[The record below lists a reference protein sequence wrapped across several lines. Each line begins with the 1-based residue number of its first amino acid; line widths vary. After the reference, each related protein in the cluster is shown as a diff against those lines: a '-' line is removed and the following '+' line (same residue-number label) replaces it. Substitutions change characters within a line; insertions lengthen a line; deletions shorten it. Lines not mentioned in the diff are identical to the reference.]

1 MSFLSSPGVEI
12 NEIDRTDSIPALSTS
27 VGGYA
32 GDFNWGP
39 HEQVISI
46 SNERE
51 LVSIFGAPSLDKS
64 NASSFL
70 TAASFLKYGQGLR
83 VVRTLND
90 GANTARLAT
99 NDVNLTTI
107 YNFKN
112 SEEFESI
119 TNLPS
124 TIFARYPGDL
134 GNSIVV
140 KIATGDTALSEYNTH
155 FAKYFD
161 YQPNKTDYAETLGN
175 SNISDEIH
183 ILIIDELGK
192 ISGIPGN
199 VLEKYQG
206 LSLLRDA
213 KSENGSS
220 LWYGDVINRGSSYI
234 YISSLDFIFNN
245 ADSILQDNPSVIIT
259 RNGNAN
265 VSQATVPITTSVSV
279 ENTGIIGTGTG
290 VVTVNSGSTT
300 VNKTVKIGILFN
312 KTGYTNLSGNAC
324 RLILVSDENFAVNFP
339 GVTTPDTEIIIHNGT
354 SSNFAM
360 DVKLTYSPTHTITQ
374 IIHELNTVEENIYVD
389 SGVNKRIWTF
399 TAYID
404 NLYQIASNDVIGVD
418 APGQLTTIR
427 DNLGNVINVET
438 NPSAKTH
445 QNLKPTYALNS
456 TNIFNFSGA
465 IIGDG
470 TLLTYGLAGGLNRA
484 SGTTST
490 LASDVV
496 TALEVIEYI
505 DRDLL
510 DINYLFA
517 QQIPDDTTIDNKIHS
532 LVESRRDIMGFI
544 SAPVGIS
551 TMSSNAAK
559 KQAVITK
566 FSNIP
571 SSSFL
576 VFDSTPVYVYNRYQ
590 DNYIWIPACGHM
602 AGLCANTDLVA
613 EPWFSPAGFN
623 RGQLR
628 GVTKIALNPTQIDRD
643 DLYKN
648 RINPIVSFPGQGIVL
663 FGDKTAVSKSSAFD
677 RINVRRLFNVV
688 ERAIKQY
695 SKSQLFEL
703 NDEFT
708 RNAFVA
714 TIDPFLRDIKG
725 RRGII
730 DYKIVCDATNNT
742 SAVIDGNRFVGD
754 IYIKPV
760 KSINYISLNFIAT
773 RTGVAFSEIVG

>member
-1 MSFLSSPGVEI
+1 MSFLTSPGVEI

-39 HEQVISI
+39 YNQVISV

-51 LVSIFGAPSLDKS
+51 LVSIFGAPSTEKS
-64 NASSFL
+64 IASSFL
-70 TAASFLKYGQGLR
+70 TAASFLKYGSGLR
-83 VVRTLND
+83 VVRTLNN

-99 NDVNLTTI
+99 TDVNLQTP
-107 YNFKN
+107 YNFKDY
-112 SEEFESI
+112 EEFEA
-119 TNLPS
+119 TTDLPR
-124 TIFARYPGDL
+124 TIFARYPGDI
-134 GNSIVV
+134 GNSITV
-140 KIATGDTALSEYNTH
+140 KIATADTADSEYTSN

-161 YQPNKTDYAETLGN
+161 YKPNKTDYATLLGSFTN
-175 SNISDEIH
+175 DEIH
-183 ILIIDELGK
+183 VLIIDEFGK
-192 ISGIPGN
+192 VSGIPGTI
-199 VLEKYQG
+199 LEKYQG
-206 LSLLRDA
+206 LSLFRDA

-220 LWYGDVINRGSSYI
+220 LFYGDVINRGSSYI
-234 YISSLDFIFNN
+234 YISSLGFIFNN
-245 ADSILQDNPSVIIT
+245 ADAILRNTPNVIIT

-265 VSQATVPITTSVSV
+265 ISQATVPLSMAITV
-279 ENTGIIGTGTG
+279 ENTGIISGG
-290 VVTVNSGSTT
+290 VTINSGSTT
-300 VNKTVKIGILFN
+300 IDKTVKIGIRFN
-312 KTGYTNLSGNAC
+312 KPGYTNLSGNAC
-324 RLILVSDENFAVNFP
+324 RLVLVSDENFADTFP
-339 GVTTPDTEIIIHNGT
+339 GETVPVSEFSILNES

-360 DVKLTYSPTHTITQ
+360 DVKVIYSPAHTITD
-374 IIHELNTVEENIYVD
+374 IIHELNTTIDNIYQDEGVD
-389 SGVNKRIWTF
+389 YRIWTF

-404 NLYQIASNDVIGVD
+404 TAYQITSNDVIGD
-418 APGQLTTIR
+418 SETTPGQETTIR
-427 DNLGNVINVET
+427 DNLGNIIDLET
-438 NPSAKTH
+438 NPTAETLTY
-445 QNLKPTYALNS
+445 LKPTYALNS
-456 TNIFNFSGA
+456 TNLFNFAGA

-470 TLLTYGLAGGLNRA
+470 TLLTYTLGGGLDRA
-484 SGTTST
+484 TNITST
-490 LASDVV
+490 RSQDVV
-496 TALEVIEYI
+496 AALEVIEYT

-517 QQIPDDTTIDNKIHS
+517 QQIADDTSIDTKIYEI
-532 LVESRRDIMGFI
+532 VESRRDMMGFI
-544 SAPVGIS
+544 SAPVSIS
-551 TMSSNAAK
+551 TLSSNAAK
-559 KQAVITK
+559 KQQVIQK
-566 FSNIP
+566 FANIA

-590 DNYIWIPACGHM
+590 DTYIWIPACGHM

-628 GVTKIALNPTQIDRD
+628 GVTKIAFNPTQIDRD

-663 FGDKTAVSKSSAFD
+663 FGDKTAISKASAFD
-677 RINVRRLFNVV
+677 RINVRRLFNIV
-688 ERAIKQY
+688 ERSIKQY
-695 SKSQLFEL
+695 AKNQLFEI

-714 TIDPFLRDIKG
+714 AIEPFLRDVKG

-730 DYKIVCDATNNT
+730 DYKIICDATNNT
-742 SAVIDGNRFVGD
+742 PAVIDGNRFVGD